1 LKTALIT
8 GISGQG
14 GSYLARQ
21 LLSDGY
27 HVVGTSRTA
36 TEAGPQNLGKLTIE
50 SQVSMRT
57 LDLQNGAQVLDLVDQ
72 LRPDEIYH
80 LAAPSSV
87 ARSFVE
93 PADTIYSIALTTVN
107 VLDAIRKTDKNIP
120 CFIASSTEIF
130 GNCLS
135 PASERTHHNPQSPYG
150 IGKSCAQ
157 HQVKI
162 YREAYG
168 LFACSGV
175 LSNFESQLRPR
186 NYVTSKIVN
195 TACEIAL
202 GDADKIELGN
212 INITRDWG
220 AAEDFM
226 TAASLTLRQKGPDDY
241 IIATGVSHSLVDF
254 LEIAFSRVGLD
265 YRDHLISKDFLI
277 RPLDIKQTL
286 CDTSHTESKLK
297 WRAERDLNDIITEM
311 LYAELTRSSTHEKAC
326 KLLALNT
333 QKSPQNVIDI
343 NTKN

>member
-1 LKTALIT
+1 
-8 GISGQG
+8 
-14 GSYLARQ
+14 LARK
-21 LLSDGY
+21 LLSEGY
-27 HVVGTSRTA
+27 HVVGTSRA
-36 TEAGPQNLGKLTIE
+36 IAERESQNLVELKIKD
-50 SQVSMRT
+50 SVSMRA
-57 LDLQNGAQVLDLVDQ
+57 LDLQNGQQVLDLVDQ

-87 ARSFVE
+87 ARSFIE

-135 PASERTHHNPQSPYG
+135 PATASTRHNPQSPYG

-157 HQVKI
+157 HQAKI

-168 LFACSGV
+168 LFACSGI

-202 GDADKIELGN
+202 GDSDKIELGN
-212 INITRDWG
+212 IDITRDWG
-220 AAEDFM
+220 AAEDLM
-226 TAASLTLRQKGPDDY
+226 SAASLTLRQESPDDY

-286 CDTSHTESKLK
+286 CDTSLTESKLK
-297 WRAERDLNDIITEM
+297 WRAKMDLNDIITQM

-326 KLLALNT
+326 KLLGISTPKT
-333 QKSPQNVIDI
+333 QQNVIGI
-343 NTKN
+343 NTAN

>member
-1 LKTALIT
+1 M
-8 GISGQG
+8 
-14 GSYLARQ
+14 ARK
-21 LLSDGY
+21 LLSEGY
-27 HVVGTSRTA
+27 HVVGTSRA
-36 TEAGPQNLGKLTIE
+36 IAERESQNLVELKIKD
-50 SQVSMRT
+50 SVSMRA
-57 LDLQNGAQVLDLVDQ
+57 LDLQNGQQVLDLVDQ

-87 ARSFVE
+87 ARSFIE
-93 PADTIYSIALTTVN
+93 PADTIYRIALTTVN

-135 PASERTHHNPQSPYG
+135 PATASTRHNPQSPYG

-157 HQVKI
+157 HQAKI

-168 LFACSGV
+168 LFACSGI

-202 GDADKIELGN
+202 GDSDKIELGN
-212 INITRDWG
+212 IDITRDWG
-220 AAEDFM
+220 AAEDLM
-226 TAASLTLRQKGPDDY
+226 SAASLTLRQESPDDY

-286 CDTSHTESKLK
+286 CDTSLTESKLK
-297 WRAERDLNDIITEM
+297 WRAKMDLNDIITQM

-326 KLLALNT
+326 KLLGISTPKT
-333 QKSPQNVIDI
+333 QQNVIGI
-343 NTKN
+343 NTAN

>member
-14 GSYLARQ
+14 GSYLARK

-36 TEAGPQNLGKLTIE
+36 TEGATQNLTTLCIE
-50 SQVSMRT
+50 NQVSMRA
-57 LDLQNGAQVLDLVDQ
+57 LNLQNGQQVLDLVDQ

-87 ARSFVE
+87 ARSFIE

-120 CFIASSTEIF
+120 VFVANSTEIF

-135 PASERTHHNPQSPYG
+135 PASVRTHHNPQSPYG

-157 HQVKI
+157 QQVKI

-168 LFACSGV
+168 LFACGGI

-195 TACEIAL
+195 TACKIAL
-202 GDADKIELGN
+202 GDAEKIELGN
-212 INITRDWG
+212 IDITRDWG
-220 AAEDFM
+220 AAEDIM
-226 TAASLTLRQKGPDDY
+226 NAVSLTLRQKSPDDY

-254 LEIAFSRVGLD
+254 LEITFSIVGLD

-326 KLLALNT
+326 KLLGINA
-333 QKSPQNVIDI
+333 QQSAQNVIGI